1 MTDNSKAHI
10 NVLDEV
16 VHLACEQTGDFG
28 ERRVVGAGDKL
39 RLIHSTEMNARR
51 LHDQGGKQGDDA
63 CAALVAVGGRDL
75 HDLHQHGHVGG
86 LEEVERRVGDQVVE
100 DAADVAQQ
108 FQPQRRGVS
117 ATAVLTGP
125 ERVIVVAEPRQHVRL
140 LRTRDV
146 AAESAEVA
154 GARLGAGFPRDVLR
168 ADEAALAV
176 VGDDGGAVE
185 EAERGVLLEE
195 SVCDPIEKRQRNDLS
210 PVVARA
216 EGGEQCVAE
225 ETGEEVGRRVA
236 AALRLLDALLEQLQH
251 TQRLVHG
258 DARRSQSLA

>member
-1 MTDNSKAHI
+1 MTDNSKAHVD
-10 NVLDEV
+10 VLDDV

-39 RLIHSTEMNARR
+39 RLIHSTETNARR

-63 CAALVAVGGRDL
+63 RAALVAVGGRDL

-125 ERVIVVAEPRQHVRL
+125 ERVIVVAEPRQHVR
-140 LRTRDV
+140 
-146 AAESAEVA
+146 
-154 GARLGAGFPRDVLR
+154 VLR

-216 EGGEQCVAE
+216 EGGEQRVAE